1 MSATATPITSSA
13 NSAYDRNSEI
23 SLEMPVE
30 TPECVRMTYR
40 VAGPSARLGAYLI
53 DLLLKGGIMLF
64 AGMMMACT
72 GLLASGFFGGFF
84 LVILF
89 TVEWW
94 YFALSEALGN
104 GLTVGKRAMG
114 LRTIQ
119 KYGYPISWWPAIVRN
134 FLRAA
139 DFFMLYGVGFI
150 SMLLTHR
157 FQRLGDL
164 AAGTVVIHEKPVRL
178 PTEPVILEK
187 IKPLAR
193 RECGSYVPS
202 ARTLALIDQFLSRRT
217 NSLERIPHERGH
229 AMAYDLAHVLAE
241 KLNYQGDAEQVQKYS
256 MAFLARVYVTFLRER
271 DEEASDTGT
280 REVNPLATE
289 GATA

>member
-1 MSATATPITSSA
+1 MPAATSTINPPA
-13 NSAYDRNSEI
+13 NTDFSRDTEI

-40 VAGPSARLGAYLI
+40 VAGPAARLGAYLI
-53 DLLLKGGIMLF
+53 DMLLKGGIMLF
-64 AGMMMACT
+64 AGMAMMCT
-72 GLLASGFFGGFF
+72 GLVVTGFSIGLY
-84 LVILF
+84 LVIWF
-89 TVEWW
+89 VVEWW
-94 YFALSEALGN
+94 YFVLSEAIGK

-139 DFFMLYGVGFI
+139 DAMMLYGVGFI
-150 SMLLTHR
+150 TMMLTSR

-187 IKPLAR
+187 IKPLDR

-202 ARTLALIDQFLSRRT
+202 ARTLILIDQFLSRRT
-217 NSLERIPHERGH
+217 NSLERIRHERGH
-229 AMAYDLAHVLAE
+229 SLARGLASVLAE
-241 KLNYQGDAEQVQKYS
+241 KLDYQGDAEQVQKYS
-256 MAFLARVYVTFLRER
+256 MAFLARVYVTFLRDREEDSSEAESR
-271 DEEASDTGT
+271 DQS
-280 REVNPLATE
+280 PLAME
-289 GATA
+289 GVPG